1 MKKLRIL
8 PGAAGVIALTA
19 AIGFID
25 GQRKIDTEDFSR
37 DRITLVSAQTGV
49 TSADIPSAQLRV
61 INPDSSAYLVE
72 IKHGA
77 ASSGVLI
84 DAVTGRVL
92 LS

>member
-25 GQRKIDTEDFSR
+25 GQRKIETEDFSR
-37 DRITLVSAQTGV
+37 DKITLVSAQTDAAAG
-49 TSADIPSAQLRV
+49 IPSAQLRV
-61 INPDSSAYLVE
+61 IKPDNSAYLVE
-72 IKHGA
+72 IKRGA
-77 ASSGVLI
+77 ASSGILI
-84 DAVTGRVL
+84 DAVTGQVL

>member
-25 GQRKIDTEDFSR
+25 GQRKIETKDFSS
-37 DRITLVSAQTGV
+37 DKITLVSAQTDAA
-49 TSADIPSAQLRV
+49 ADIPSAQLRV
-61 INPDSSAYLVE
+61 IKPDNSAYLVE
-72 IKHGA
+72 IKRGA
-77 ASSGVLI
+77 ASSGILI
-84 DAVTGRVL
+84 DAVTGQVL

>member
-37 DRITLVSAQTGV
+37 DEITLISTQADV
-49 TSADIPSAQLRV
+49 TSAGIPSAQLRV
-61 INPDSSAYLVE
+61 IKPDNSAYLVA
-72 IKHGA
+72 IKRGS

>member
-25 GQRKIDTEDFSR
+25 GQRKIDTEDFR
-37 DRITLVSAQTGV
+37 GDKITLISAQTNATPAG
-49 TSADIPSAQLRV
+49 IPSAQLRV
-61 INPDSSAYLVE
+61 LNPDSSAYLVE
-72 IKHGA
+72 IKRGDT
-77 ASSGVLI
+77 SSGVLI
-84 DAVTGRVL
+84 DAATGRVL